1 MGGTSFDVLIARL
14 LAERYQQQLQQL
26 GGGGCG
32 ALLEQPRAAAT
43 LLVEAA
49 RVKEVL
55 SASSVAFVS
64 LEGLPLPP
72 SDTGSDDS
80 CAADGGE
87 VPMEGVLRTNI
98 SREPQPQAF
107 HPGDSSLD
115 CREARS

>member
-1 MGGTSFDVLIARL
+1 MGGTSVDVLIARL

-72 SDTGSDDS
+72 SAAGDS

-107 HPGDSSLD
+107 HPGDSSPD

>member
-1 MGGTSFDVLIARL
+1 MLPA
-14 LAERYQQQLQQL
+14 
-26 GGGGCG
+26 CG
-32 ALLEQPRAAAT
+32 Q
-43 LLVEAA
+43 VEAA

-72 SDTGSDDS
+72 SAAGGGDS

-98 SREPQPQAF
+98 SREPSPKLSIHGDLVRHWIAVKPAAF
-107 HPGDSSLD
+107 SPHDNCQCVCDS
-115 CREARS
+115 

>member
-1 MGGTSFDVLIARL
+1 MIPA
-14 LAERYQQQLQQL
+14 
-26 GGGGCG
+26 CG
-32 ALLEQPRAAAT
+32 Q
-43 LLVEAA
+43 VEAA

-72 SDTGSDDS
+72 SAAGGGDS

-107 HPGDSSLD
+107 LNIGNSSLD
-115 CREARS
+115 CREARSVQSA

>member
-1 MGGTSFDVLIARL
+1 MNPARG
-14 LAERYQQQLQQL
+14 Q
-26 GGGGCG
+26 
-32 ALLEQPRAAAT
+32 
-43 LLVEAA
+43 VEAA

-72 SDTGSDDS
+72 SAAGGGDS

-98 SREPQPQAF
+98 SREPSPKLSMQGTWFVTGLLCSPQ
-107 HPGDSSLD
+107 
-115 CREARS
+115 RSVRMIIVRVCV